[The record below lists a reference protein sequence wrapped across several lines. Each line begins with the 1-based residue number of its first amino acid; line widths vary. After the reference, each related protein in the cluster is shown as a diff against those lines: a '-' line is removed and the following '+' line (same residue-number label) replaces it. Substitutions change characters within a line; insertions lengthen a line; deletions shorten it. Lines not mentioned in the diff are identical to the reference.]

1 MRKFSLV
8 AMVMILAA
16 PALVPAQ
23 GISFGLKGGLNV
35 ANMSSDSLSGTEG
48 LAGVAIGGYVSLGL
62 LPNIAVQ
69 PEILFSQK
77 GCKESGDLGGVP
89 WEATT
94 RINYLEIPVLA
105 KISLGAIVKPYVLA
119 GPYFSTMMG
128 ATGEATLGGISGSLD
143 ISDLFKSSDF
153 GLTFGAG
160 VQTPIKLSVEA
171 RYSVGLSSIDKYEPD
186 ENLKNQNISL
196 LIGYSIF

>member
-1 MRKFSLV
+1 MKKFL
-8 AMVMILAA
+8 ILLLLLGLGSM
-16 PALVPAQ
+16 ALAQ
-23 GISFGLKGGLNV
+23 GLSFGIKGGMNV
-35 ANMSSDSLSGTEG
+35 ANMSGDSLSGTEG
-48 LAGVAIGGYVSLGL
+48 LAGVAVGAYASIGL

-77 GCKESGDLGGVP
+77 GCKETGEILGTAY
-89 WEATT
+89 EATS

-105 KISLGAIVKPYVLA
+105 KISFGAIVKPYVLA

-128 ATGEATLGGISGSLD
+128 ATGEATIGGISASVD
-143 ISDLFKSSDF
+143 ISDLFKSSDM

-171 RYSVGLSSIDKYEPD
+171 RYSMGLGSIDNIAPD
-186 ENLKNQNISL
+186 ENVKNSNVSL
-196 LIGYSIF
+196 LIGFALF